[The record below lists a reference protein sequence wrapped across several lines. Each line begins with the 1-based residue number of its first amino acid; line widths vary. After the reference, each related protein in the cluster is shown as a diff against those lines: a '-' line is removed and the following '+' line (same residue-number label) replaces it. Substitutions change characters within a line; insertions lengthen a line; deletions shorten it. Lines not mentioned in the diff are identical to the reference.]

1 MTGSCIH
8 IHSICSATVLG
19 KGARRGRR
27 PRRPCRNAS
36 YSLQSGIGREK
47 SSDPAPLRHR
57 LAKRAR
63 PEPWRAL
70 RCIFAIVCSGNR
82 SMATGAWHSWS
93 RATLSICILNVWAL
107 SLRRLPARAAC
118 ACTVAAGDCSRSH
131 QSTRHSLPDLPAKQP
146 RRCGSRFAGSLS
158 RHWLP

>member
-1 MTGSCIH
+1 MFCNGAWQGR
-8 IHSICSATVLG
+8 SAEQAAQAPQAEPVGTLHTLCKVVLAG
-19 KGARRGRR
+19 KNR
-27 PRRPCRNAS
+27 PTR
-36 YSLQSGIGREK
+36 
-47 SSDPAPLRHR
+47 
-57 LAKRAR
+57 
-63 PEPWRAL
+63 L
-70 RCIFAIVCSGNR
+70 RCATDWQSAPGLNR
-82 SMATGAWHSWS
+82 GALCVVFLLSSVRATGAWQSEHGILGAELRWS

-131 QSTRHSLPDLPAKQP
+131 QSTRHSLPDLPARQP